1 MDALLKACEA
11 PDRHQERVL
20 ARLLAG
26 HSRIGI
32 LQRHGVEVPA
42 SWKDF
47 SPTNGGG
54 DGPSGTDAGSK
65 AEVSPVQLLQRLPL
79 TGYSDYAAEIHGS
92 LAAGR
97 SYDASCAATKQRW
110 DEATAQL
117 VGLGPVVAFWCTSG
131 TTGAQKQFPISN
143 AVLQGFFKV

>member
-1 MDALLKACEA
+1 MDALLTACEA

-47 SPTNGGG
+47 GPTNGG

-79 TGYSDYAAEIHGS
+79 TGYSDYAAAIDES

-97 SYDASCAATKQRW
+97 SYDASCAATKQCW

-117 VGLGPVVAFWCTSG
+117 CGLGPVVAFWCTSG